1 MEARS
6 VREETRAHYDR
17 LASAYDQNW
26 AYSRD
31 FLEWMSGCILARLRV
46 NHGDRTVDVG
56 CGTGLYARRLAD
68 QTGCVV
74 CVDPSVRMLEQ
85 IPHDPRLVVVR
96 ASAEDLAC
104 GSVLPPGDRFEAI
117 LVKEAIHHVTDQVA
131 VIGGLARLLAPGG
144 RLLVVMLPTSIEY
157 PLFQA
162 AHDRFR
168 ELQPDPQAIAAAMS
182 DAGLA
187 VELSYDD
194 FPLAFPIERYVTMV
208 RDRYLSLL
216 SMFDDEELAAGVAE
230 IRHRYPGERVEFR
243 DRFTFVLGVDT
254 HVSGDISSRQGNDR

>member
-1 MEARS
+1 M
-6 VREETRAHYDR
+6 REETRAHYDR
-17 LASAYDQNW
+17 LASVYDQHW
-26 AYSRD
+26 AYSQE
-31 FLEWMSGCILARLRV
+31 FLEWMSRCILARLRV
-46 NHGDRTVDVG
+46 NHGDWIADVG

-68 QTGCVV
+68 QTGRVV
-74 CVDPSVRMLEQ
+74 CVDPSARMLEQ
-85 IPHDPRLVVVR
+85 IPHDPRLVVAR

-104 GSVLPPGDRFEAI
+104 GSVLPPADRFKAI

-131 VIGGLARLLAPGG
+131 VIEGLAKLLAPGG

-162 AHDRFR
+162 ARDRFR
-168 ELQPDPQAIAAAMS
+168 ELQPDPQDIAAAMS

-194 FPLAFPIERYVTMV
+194 FPLALPIERYVTMV

-230 IRHRYPGERVEFR
+230 IRRRYPGERVEFM
-243 DRFTFVLGVDT
+243 DRFAFVLGVDT
-254 HVSGDISSRQGNDR
+254 HASGSISSRQRSDR